1 MLKFFDLTRRKKI
14 IDHLQESKL
23 IDDDIARQLEQE
35 NQKMYDET
43 YKKAEEESKRHCSL
57 RRFQSPDPALYH
69 HDNSTPSVNKSSVKL
84 PLGGNAF

>member
-23 IDDDIARQLEQE
+23 IDDEIARQLEQE

-43 YKKAEEESKRHCSL
+43 YKKAEEESKRNCSL
-57 RRFQSPDPALYH
+57 RRFQSPDPAIYH
-69 HDNSTPSVNKSSVKL
+69 HDNSTPSNNRSSVKL